1 MNKQI
6 QEKTVAFYTLGC
18 KVNQYETNAM
28 TQKMIQAGYK
38 IIDFEEKADV
48 YVVNTCT
55 VTNMSDRKSRQII
68 RRAKERNKNAI
79 LVVTGCYVQVA
90 KEEVSKIKEIDIMLG
105 NQEKKDIVA
114 HIETY
119 QKQRQESISDI
130 LQEKTFAEFGNI
142 TYTDKTR
149 AVIKVQ
155 DGCDRFCS
163 YCMIPYARGRIR
175 SRDENEV
182 ISEIQGIAKKRNKRS
197 SHYRNSFR
205 LLWKR

>member
-1 MNKQI
+1 
-6 QEKTVAFYTLGC
+6 
-18 KVNQYETNAM
+18 
-28 TQKMIQAGYK
+28 
-38 IIDFEEKADV
+38 
-48 YVVNTCT
+48 
-55 VTNMSDRKSRQII
+55 MSDRKSRQVI
-68 RRAKERNKNAI
+68 RRAKEHNSNAI

-105 NQEKKDIVA
+105 KKKKKDIVS
-114 HIETY
+114 HIQAYE
-119 QKQRQESISDI
+119 KKRQESISNI
-130 LQEKTFAEFGNI
+130 LQEKDFAEFGI
-142 TYTDKTR
+142 MTYTDKTR

-197 SHYRNSFR
+197 SYYRNPLS